1 MRPSYCIS
9 FYFVFIALVVGC
21 CIAVLWF
28 VRESGLVELFH
39 VAAAVVFMAGAL
51 AIYHAMEWFARL
63 PEFNSERVRE

>member
-9 FYFVFIALVVGC
+9 FYFVFITLVVGC

-28 VRESGLVELFH
+28 VRKSGLVELFH

-63 PEFNSERVRE
+63 PEFNSERGRE

>member
-1 MRPSYCIS
+1 M
-9 FYFVFIALVVGC
+9 
-21 CIAVLWF
+21 LWF

-63 PEFNSERVRE
+63 PEFNSERGRE

>member
-1 MRPSYCIS
+1 MRRSHCIS
-9 FYFVFIALVVGC
+9 FYLVFIALIVGC
-21 CIAVLWF
+21 CIAVLWL
-28 VRESGLVELFH
+28 VRESGLAELFR